1 MKKIKAWAIMPGFPD
16 NKELEK
22 YPFLT
27 ENRQFMIYIT
37 KEAAEKDNKMMNES
51 IEPCEIIINK
61 SLKHKEI

>member
-1 MKKIKAWAIMPGFPD
+1 MKKIKAWAIMPSFPD

-27 ENRQFMIYIT
+27 ENCQFMIYIT

-51 IEPCEIIINK
+51 IEPCGIIINK
-61 SLKHKEI
+61 PLKDK